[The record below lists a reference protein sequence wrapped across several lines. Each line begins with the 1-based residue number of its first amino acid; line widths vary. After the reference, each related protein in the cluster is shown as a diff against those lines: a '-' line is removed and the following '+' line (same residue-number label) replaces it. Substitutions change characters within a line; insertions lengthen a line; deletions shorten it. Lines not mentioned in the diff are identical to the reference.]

1 MERASRVTWY
11 QITIFASCPSSPVQ
25 KCLLGTSQTLLKL
38 HPPDAGCAFF
48 QNASIPIQTKK
59 HAKGRRKIDLWRVLF
74 TGSAAGPAAVYHLRR
89 IARYFSVPAKTA
101 ASCRGP
107 CSISHS
113 TVTTSHSR
121 RKKDCAI
128 LYLQAPSSKR
138 CTVSTPKTPERCTPS
153 HSPNIRNCGILFT
166 SSCQGCLRDNLRLST
181 RHSRNPK
188 KHGILIIASSFNR
201 PGGTERHGNRY
212 YETLPSRQ
220 IPW

>member
-1 MERASRVTWY
+1 MLVGN
-11 QITIFASCPSSPVQ
+11 FPNP
-25 KCLLGTSQTLLKL
+25 SQTAS
-38 HPPDAGCAFF
+38 AGC
-48 QNASIPIQTKK
+48 
-59 HAKGRRKIDLWRVLF
+59 RLRVLSERF
-74 TGSAAGPAAVYHLRR
+74 HPHTNKKARQRPTQNRPLACFVYRLCCLTGSAAGPAAVYHLRR

-153 HSPNIRNCGILFT
+153 HSPSIRNCGILFT

-181 RHSRNPK
+181 RHSRNPQ
-188 KHGILIIASSFNR
+188 KHGILIIASPFNR

>member
-1 MERASRVTWY
+1 MHKWADGFFFIIHNRAEYFNSDNP
-11 QITIFASCPSSPVQ
+11 FPGQ
-25 KCLLGTSQTLLKL
+25 KGS
-38 HPPDAGCAFF
+38 F
-48 QNASIPIQTKK
+48 
-59 HAKGRRKIDLWRVLF
+59 IDQ
-74 TGSAAGPAAVYHLRR
+74 A
-89 IARYFSVPAKTA
+89 I
-101 ASCRGP
+101 
-107 CSISHS
+107 SISP
-113 TVTTSHSR
+113 
-121 RKKDCAI
+121 
-128 LYLQAPSSKR
+128 LKR
-138 CTVSTPKTPERCTPS
+138 CTVSTPKTPKRGTPS